1 MKESKGKGR
10 LRKERE
16 SKRREGLGR
25 EGKAKKERKEGE
37 KEGKGMKGGRER
49 AAVR

>member
-1 MKESKGKGR
+1 M
-10 LRKERE
+10 E